1 MRSSLVPGESGLLA
15 LVKRVSIGIRGN
27 VLYKVALLAIAVILG
42 LFVTISLPSVHF
54 VSFGSL

>member
-1 MRSSLVPGESGLLA
+1 MRSSLVPGESSLLA
-15 LVKRVSIGIRGN
+15 LVKHVSIGIRGN